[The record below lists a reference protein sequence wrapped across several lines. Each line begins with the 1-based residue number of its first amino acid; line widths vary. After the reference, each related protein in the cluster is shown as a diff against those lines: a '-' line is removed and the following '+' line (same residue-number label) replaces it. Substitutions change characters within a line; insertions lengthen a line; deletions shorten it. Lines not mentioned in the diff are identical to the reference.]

1 MAKRGNHGT
10 VSPWLHQLHRTRPL
24 HVLASDQKTDVAIVG
39 GGIAGIST
47 AYFLL
52 KNTNKKVTLVEGG
65 KIAHGATGHNAGQ
78 VVAYFEKP
86 FSEIAEEHGIQKAA
100 QAQKDIIETW
110 KTLLAIVKDAKIKTP
125 LTIFQGY
132 AGCATVEQLIIHLH
146 NKELREKKGI
156 SMETIYVANNKHILG
171 HISRRY
177 KKYYKVF
184 PHKKILKL
192 LNTKHKHFIAALSTQ
207 KGTLNSAM
215 FTEELCGHLLKKYPK
230 KFKVFENAHV
240 KQAELAKNGAILHSH
255 KKIKA
260 EKVVLC
266 TNGFEHIK
274 IINKSGD
281 PIDKKFH
288 ERVQGL
294 VSHMAGYLQGE
305 HLKPEAISY
314 FDSKEADPS
323 AAYFYLTRR
332 KYELEK
338 NDHYDLVC
346 IGGPE
351 YSLKEKAHYKKE
363 KTYHPH
369 AEKLIRNFL
378 NQDYL
383 LTPKKLKFNFFWH
396 GLMGYTNTGI
406 RIVGEEPCNN
416 NLLYNLGCNGVGIL
430 PSIYG
435 GKRISEI
442 IAGKKVKPTIFDP
455 VDQRCLTK

>member
-1 MAKRGNHGT
+1 MKRGNHKCT
-10 VSPWLHQLHRTRPL
+10 VSPWLHQLNRTRPL
-24 HVLASDQKTDVAIVG
+24 HVLASNQQTDVAIVG

-52 KNTNKKVTLVEGG
+52 KNTNKKVTLVESG

-100 QAQKDIIETW
+100 QAQKEIIETW
-110 KTLLAIVKDAKIKTP
+110 KTLLSIVKEAKIKTP

-146 NKELREKKGI
+146 NKELREKQGI
-156 SMETIYVANNKHILG
+156 SMETIYVAKNKHILG

-177 KKYYKVF
+177 KKYYKVL
-184 PHKKILKL
+184 PHSKILKL
-192 LNTKHKHFIAALSTQ
+192 LNTRHNHFIAALSTQ

-215 FTEELCGHLLKKYPK
+215 FTEELCTHLLAKYPK
-230 KFKVFENAHV
+230 RFKLFENAHV
-240 KQAELAKNGAILHSH
+240 KKVDLSKNGATLNSH
-255 KKIKA
+255 KKVKA
-260 EKVVLC
+260 KKVILC

-274 IINKSGD
+274 IVNKPGDAIN
-281 PIDKKFH
+281 KKFH

-294 VSHMAGYLQGE
+294 VSHMAGYLQPE
-305 HLKPEAISY
+305 HLNPEAISY
-314 FDSKEADPS
+314 FDSKESDPG
-323 AAYFYLTRR
+323 AEYFYLTRR
-332 KYELEK
+332 KYEFEK
-338 NDHYDLVC
+338 DNHQDLVC

-363 KTYHPH
+363 ATYHRH
-369 AEKLIRNFL
+369 AEKLIKNFL
-378 NQDYL
+378 DQNYI

-396 GLMGYTNTGI
+396 GLMGYTSTGI
-406 RIVGEEPCNN
+406 RIVGSEPCNE

-442 IAGKKVKPTIFDP
+442 ISGKKVKPSIFDP
-455 VDQRCLTK
+455 IDPRCLTK